1 MDSRA
6 APFASLLRLNTRLL
20 LNCVEGLSDEQASS
34 RVLPPTNSVA
44 FLVAHLTDARHKLL
58 AVLGGTAENPL
69 AAFLANA
76 RSIDDVP
83 VLPPLAELC
92 EAWQAVASTL
102 ASRLAELSAEE
113 LDAPAE
119 QRYPGDDPSVL
130 GALAFLVQH
139 DSYHIGQVAFLRRA
153 LGLPAMRYG
162 RSARTTQPG

>member
-1 MDSRA
+1 MDPRA
-6 APFASLLRLNTRLL
+6 VPFASLLRLNTRLL
-20 LNCVEGLSDEQASS
+20 LNCLEGLSDDQASV

-44 FLVAHLTDARHKLL
+44 FLVAHLIDARHKLL
-58 AVLGGTAENPL
+58 AVLGGAAENPL
-69 AAFLANA
+69 TELFADA

-83 VLPPLAELC
+83 SLPSLVELC
-92 EAWQAVASTL
+92 EAWQAVASAL

-113 LDAPAE
+113 IDAPAP

-139 DSYHIGQVAFLRRA
+139 DSYHIGQLALLRRA

-162 RSARTTQPG
+162 RSARAEQPE

>member
-20 LNCVEGLSDEQASS
+20 LNCVDGLSDEQASA
-34 RVLPPTNSVA
+34 RVVPPTNSIA

-58 AVLGGTAENPL
+58 SVLGGAAENPL
-69 AAFLANA
+69 TPFLANA

-83 VLPPLAELC
+83 VLPPLIELC
-92 EAWQAVASTL
+92 EAWEAIASTL
-102 ASRLAELSAEE
+102 ASRLAELSAEQ
-113 LDAPAE
+113 LDAPAAR
-119 QRYPGDDPSVL
+119 QYPGDDPSVL

-139 DSYHIGQVAFLRRA
+139 DSYHIGQLGLLRRA

-162 RSARTTQPG
+162 RSTRREQRG